1 MLVDRLK
8 MPTTYCY
15 ASSSPGEISVS
26 DGEVEGPDYLLSSTV
41 RLDESFFQVLGE
53 CGESRRVEGLVGWNF
68 EGIGV

>member
-1 MLVDRLK
+1 

-15 ASSSPGEISVS
+15 SSSSPGEISIS

-53 CGESRRVEGLVGWNF
+53 F
-68 EGIGV
+68 T